1 MKVPTIIILCFLIF
15 STKQSIKKTNKLNN
29 SKNPIG
35 VARQLREDINLISQ
49 EMEDKGTQEM
59 KEFFDEIEEHHA
71 NDNEAIEINT
81 NLNSDKSSTTGN
93 VDDVEDLETILPS
106 YDDPVMDE
114 DDRAVTKEHHKFL
127 DKMINVLNPDFFSED
142 PQMFLGD
149 HDSYFKIVKKRSIL
163 FYYLSRIILY
173 TTLLYIILKF
183 ISGKGTKTNFISRET
198 YSKKKF
204 NCFVCLQIFS
214 LTIVIIGSLSIFTI
228 IGEPKGIIDDA
239 GSNLIYEFRNINV
252 TSHEISDHID
262 EINNDKIKIPIDIY
276 GVFSVTNTIKMV
288 LESIEEDVNIATD
301 FSKNMLENPYLT
313 NYSIALTIFF
323 MGCLLFGISYASIV
337 KKSPNFQIALF
348 FISGLSLSY
357 VVYTMGMF
365 FANYS
370 ALHDICNSVITV
382 NERPRMPEQG
392 IGLIKYIGCTQEN
405 VFFQQLYINLKA
417 QNSARK
423 LFNNEMFKIHRN
435 YIRNPEQGLRV
446 AAYLKKI
453 DSSSVEISSYAN
465 LLDTNK
471 MIIYKLMSINKCNMI
486 KEWLGN
492 AETTLCY
499 DGSSSLLMVFWLF
512 GIIIIGF
519 IGVNLSANLGSQVL
533 QQYTNLNILK
543 THSFKKERYANDIK
557 LE

>member
-1 MKVPTIIILCFLIF
+1 MKVPSIIILLTLIL
-15 STKQSIKKTNKLNN
+15 SSQQSIKKTNLSKNN
-29 SKNPIG
+29 QNPIG
-35 VARQLREDINLISQ
+35 MIRNLREDIKFLSQ
-49 EMEDKGTQEM
+49 EMPDETSQNM
-59 KEFFDEIEEHHA
+59 KTFFDEIEEHHA
-71 NDNEAIEINT
+71 NNNEAIEINT
-81 NLNSDKSSTTGN
+81 QLNSDKSSTTGN
-93 VDDVEDLETILPS
+93 IDDVEDLETILPS
-106 YDDPVMDE
+106 YDDPVMDV
-114 DDRAVTKEHHKFL
+114 DDREITKQHHKFL
-127 DKMINVLNPDFFSED
+127 DKMVNILNPDFFSED

-183 ISGKGTKTNFISRET
+183 ITGKTKVSQQATSIET
-198 YSKKKF
+198 YSQRKL

-214 LTIVIIGSLSIFTI
+214 LTIVIVGSLCIFIT
-228 IGEPKGIIDDA
+228 IGEPKSIIDDA

-252 TSHEISDHID
+252 TSHQISQHID
-262 EINNDKIKIPIDIY
+262 AINEDKIKIPIDTY
-276 GVFSVTNTIKMV
+276 GVFSVTNSIKRV
-288 LESIEEDVNIATD
+288 LNSIEEDVAIATD
-301 FSKNMLENPYLT
+301 FSKNMLLNPYLT

-323 MGCLLFGISYASIV
+323 MGCLLFGISYASIN
-337 KKSPNFQIALF
+337 KKSSNFQVALF

-370 ALHDICNSVITV
+370 ALHDICNSIIAV
-382 NERPRMPEQG
+382 NERPRIPEQG

-423 LFNNEMFKIHRN
+423 LFNNEMFKIHRD

-465 LLDTNK
+465 LLNTNK
-471 MIIYKLMSINKCNMI
+471 MIIYKLLSINKCNMI
-486 KEWLGN
+486 KEWLCN

-499 DGSSSLLMVFWLF
+499 EGSRKLLWVFWLF
-512 GIIIIGF
+512 GFIIIGF
-519 IGVNLSANLGSQVL
+519 LGVNISASMGSRVL
-533 QQYTNLNILK
+533 EQYSNLNILK
-543 THSFKKERYANDIK
+543 THSFKKKKKRS
-557 LE
+557 